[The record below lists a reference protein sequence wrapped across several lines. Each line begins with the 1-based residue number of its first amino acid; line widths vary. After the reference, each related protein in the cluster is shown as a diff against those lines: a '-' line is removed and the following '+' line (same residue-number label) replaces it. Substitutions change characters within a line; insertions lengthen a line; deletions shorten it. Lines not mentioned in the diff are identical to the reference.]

1 MFAQLVPFGCPR
13 LMARPHFPGGAP
25 VRFRLS
31 SVERKKS
38 GAGPLPRLH
47 SQGHVESPERA
58 CRSLLRPVALISGP
72 CGTFWVGDHPD
83 AAELKLASVQFSSFG
98 PLAFETC
105 SHHKRKIPREL
116 KSPSGFMD
124 QLTEMN
130 RKIRDRR
137 SRPKAG
143 ARSCFPRHVS
153 DQVLM
158 WRSE

>member
-1 MFAQLVPFGCPR
+1 M
-13 LMARPHFPGGAP
+13 P
-25 VRFRLS
+25 VITGSFRIAD
-31 SVERKKS
+31 R
-38 GAGPLPRLH
+38 
-47 SQGHVESPERA
+47 
-58 CRSLLRPVALISGP
+58 
-72 CGTFWVGDHPD
+72 PD

-105 SHHKRKIPREL
+105 SHRKRKIPREL

-153 DQVLM
+153 NQVM
-158 WRSE
+158 WRSERESEVIVHVQRQARYLEVLGHCPRALVGSTELARKAGMDWSPICCAAPAALDIVGAI